1 MHKVPASLFLDFLNT
16 PNDLS
21 RVFSICTKFKSFIK
35 NDIETITSK
44 QIFIKQVKEIDIHK
58 PLAEY

>member
-21 RVFSICTKFKSFIK
+21 RVFSICTKFKSFIE
-35 NDIETITSK
+35 NNIETITSK